1 MSAYPIPITFTSL
14 AANSQLTK
22 PFPINGQITG
32 IATSFQGQTVNTNI
46 QFNII
51 LSTISI
57 TDGFLNAS
65 VFSNIVLPV
74 IVPNWNSILPVSG
87 SGTIIAQNSSS
98 STAYTFTI
106 VLLVK

>member
-22 PFPINGQITG
+22 PFPINGQIVG
-32 IATSFQGQTVNTNI
+32 ITSSFAGQTVNSDV

-65 VFSNIVLPV
+65 VFSSIIVPV
-74 IVPNWNSILPVSG
+74 IVPDWNSILPVSG
-87 SGTIIAQNSSS
+87 SGTIITQNSSS

-106 VLLVK
+106 VLLVR